1 MKEVEMAYKV
11 DFRLVKYKQNIIGM
25 KQRRESANVFIV
37 NATEFKYG
45 SHSGPMW
52 QFNLFSLM

>member
-11 DFRLVKYKQNIIGM
+11 DFRLLKYKQNIIGM

-37 NATEFKYG
+37 NATEFNYD

-52 QFNLFSLM
+52 RFNLFSLM